1 VAHRVN
7 GRSATDPHAICPKVC
22 PIGQSG
28 GAGPGQTSR
37 MSGSTCFE
45 MPVQRRPPA
54 PGRPLAALPSRD
66 PSTSLG
72 PNARAAPHA
81 DSPAFDQAAVLNLQR
96 LAGNRAVTTL
106 LDVQRQTAPPA
117 CGTYEPGERAKSMS
131 AGGVLGL
138 DVTLAAQHSIS
149 SAHPDSVV
157 IADFPVGSAKLRSS
171 TVNELRASW
180 IGILERQEKATYEI
194 LGFSDCVGDG
204 LENAFL
210 RYDRARAVAALFPK
224 TAARASNVAAGQ
236 MGEHLVGNATADE
249 RAVNRSV
256 IIRLPPAAKPPPRHR
271 VPKDP
276 HVMVPLKEPPSENC
290 SQAQKDQLAIAW
302 PAAKLMAQKAIEW
315 AVAGKSSVHSHLLE
329 RYFGPDATTNIVGI
343 RAGYQKILS
352 KWEDWD
358 PEFECHAQTEGSCK
372 NKDPHLITLAYVKTK
387 GRGPFNRAYGNVHV
401 CAASFNSINDMQKI
415 SATVLHE
422 LSHRLDGTD
431 DHAYCKNPPQC
442 NLSTEKALD
451 NADAYAEFARV
462 AFNASM

>member
-1 VAHRVN
+1 
-7 GRSATDPHAICPKVC
+7 
-22 PIGQSG
+22 
-28 GAGPGQTSR
+28 
-37 MSGSTCFE
+37 MSGPTCFE
-45 MPVQRRPPA
+45 MPVQRVSPAIRRPWT
-54 PGRPLAALPSRD
+54 ALPSQSS
-66 PSTSLG
+66 PTSLG
-72 PNARAAPHA
+72 PNTRAGPQP
-81 DSPAFDQAAVLNLQR
+81 DSPAFDQATVLNLQR
-96 LAGNRAVTTL
+96 LAGNRAVAGL
-106 LDVQRQTAPPA
+106 LAVQRQAAPPA
-117 CGTYEPGERAKSMS
+117 CGTYEPGEKARSRS

-157 IADFPVGSAKLRSS
+157 IADFPVNSAKLRSS
-171 TVNELRASW
+171 TINELRASW
-180 IGILERQEKATYEI
+180 VGIIESQSKATYEI
-194 LGFSDCVGDG
+194 LGYSDCVGDG

-236 MGEHLVGNATADE
+236 MGDHLVGNATADE

-256 IIRLPPAAKPPPRHR
+256 IIRLPPAAKPPRR
-271 VPKDP
+271 RQVPKDP
-276 HVMVPLKEPPSENC
+276 HVMVPLRQPETENC
-290 SQAQKDQLAIAW
+290 TQAQKDQLAIAW
-302 PAAKLMAQKAIEW
+302 PAAKLMAEKAIEW

-352 KWEDWD
+352 RWEDWD

-387 GRGPFNRAYGNVHV
+387 GKGPFNRAYGNVHV
-401 CAASFNSINDMQKI
+401 CAASFNSINNMQKI

-451 NADAYAEFARV
+451 NADAYSEFARV
-462 AFNASM
+462 VFNASM